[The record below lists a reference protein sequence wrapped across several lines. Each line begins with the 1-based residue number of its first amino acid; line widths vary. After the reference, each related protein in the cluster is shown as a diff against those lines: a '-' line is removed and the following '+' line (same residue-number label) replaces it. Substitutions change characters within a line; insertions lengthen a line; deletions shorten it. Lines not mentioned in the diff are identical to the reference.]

1 MKHLDTKEKKE
12 SKLILRIKQ
21 KGEDILKRPKQN
33 YSAKKAQY
41 KYS

>member
-12 SKLILRIKQ
+12 SKLILRMKQ

-33 YSAKKAQY
+33 FCSEGP
-41 KYS
+41 